1 MGRTFS
7 EGANE
12 ISHNESSIIRTPVAP
27 PMDEWLFLGLTA
39 GFFTTVGFVP
49 QVIKSLRARSMAEVS
64 LLMPLLL
71 SLGMFLWLLY
81 GLMKGDAPIILWNAI
96 ALALNLTLV
105 GLKIYYSPPRGYKAD
120 EPPSSEGPL
129 GPRAGRYQ

>member
-1 MGRTFS
+1 
-7 EGANE
+7 
-12 ISHNESSIIRTPVAP
+12 
-27 PMDEWLFLGLTA
+27 MDEWLLLGLTA

-49 QVIKSLRARSMAEVS
+49 QVVKSLRARSMAEVS

-81 GLMKGDAPIILWNAI
+81 GLMKGDAPIIIWNAI

-105 GLKIYYSPPRGYKAD
+105 GLKVYYSPSHRYKAD